1 MPYRG
6 SFTSI
11 IENPQDTFMLVG
23 GRNSS
28 LVTLDT
34 IYMYQAANETWIELD
49 AKLQS
54 GKKDVIAMVVKE
66 SNLPQCPPPE
76 PEFIMAI
83 GGWEKYKYYDT
94 VEIVSP
100 NSTVPVPTCMQNLN
114 PFPKNVSW
122 GAGGVMQ
129 LGENLTFN
137 EGKIT
142 FL

>member
-1 MPYRG
+1 MIY
-6 SFTSI
+6 
-11 IENPQDTFMLVG
+11 EYHLQDTFILVG

-34 IYMYQAANETWIELD
+34 LYMYQAENESWIELD
-49 AKLQS
+49 AKLQT

-76 PEFIMAI
+76 PEFIMAV
-83 GGWEKYKYYDT
+83 GGWRAYKYYRT

-100 NSTVPVPTCMQNLN
+100 DPNITVPSCMQNLN
-114 PFPKNVSW
+114 PFPKNISW

-129 LGENLTFN
+129 LGENL
-137 EGKIT
+137 EGNINT
-142 FL
+142 

>member
-1 MPYRG
+1 MIYDYHL
-6 SFTSI
+6 
-11 IENPQDTFMLVG
+11 QDTFILVG

-34 IYMYQAANETWIELD
+34 LYMYQAENESWIELD
-49 AKLQS
+49 AKLQT

-76 PEFIMAI
+76 PEFIMAV
-83 GGWEKYKYYDT
+83 GGWKAYKYYRT

-100 NSTVPVPTCMQNLN
+100 DPNITVPTCMQNLN
-114 PFPKNVSW
+114 PFPKNISW

-129 LGENLTFN
+129 LGENFK
-137 EGKIT
+137 EIVIDK
-142 FL
+142 

>member
-1 MPYRG
+1 MSYLE
-6 SFTSI
+6 SFTSV
-11 IENPQDTFMLVG
+11 NKNQQDTFMLVG

-34 IYMYQAANETWIELD
+34 IYMYQVANESWIELD
-49 AKLQS
+49 ARLQS

-83 GGWEKYKYYDT
+83 GGWAKYKYYDT

-100 NSTVPVPTCMQNLN
+100 DPNITVPACMQNLTS
-114 PFPKNVSW
+114 FPKNISW
-122 GAGGVMQ
+122 GAAGVMQ
-129 LGENLTFN
+129 LGE
-137 EGKIT
+137 E
-142 FL
+142 